1 MLIALLM
8 AAQAPVA
15 PAPII
20 APNLVSTARVKS
32 VAPNEVCPAVT
43 PDAGIVVQGG
53 LQPSADAGIVVQGG
67 LQPSADAGIVVQG
80 GLQPSEVAGIIVQGG
95 KGADAGIIVQGGKT
109 ADAGI
114 IVQGGKTAGAGI
126 IVQGGLQPSAPS
138 ESAAREK
145 CDKPKR

>member
-8 AAQAPVA
+8 AAQASVG
-15 PAPII
+15 PAPVI
-20 APNLVSTARVKS
+20 APDLVSTARVKS
-32 VAPNEVCPAVT
+32 VAPNEVCPVVT
-43 PDAGIVVQGG
+43 PD
-53 LQPSADAGIVVQGG
+53 GIVVQGG

-95 KGADAGIIVQGGKT
+95 KTADAGIIVQGGKT
-109 ADAGI
+109 GNAGI

>member
-1 MLIALLM
+1 MLIVLLM

-15 PAPII
+15 PAPVV
-20 APNLVSTARVKS
+20 APSVVSTVRVKP
-32 VAPNEVCPAVT
+32 VASNEVCPAGT
-43 PDAGIVVQGG
+43 ADGIIVQGG
-53 LQPSADAGIVVQGG
+53 LQPN
-67 LQPSADAGIVVQG
+67 
-80 GLQPSEVAGIIVQGG
+80 
-95 KGADAGIIVQGGKT
+95 ADAGIIVQGGQT
-109 ADAGI
+109 ASAGIIVQGGLQPSTDAGI